1 MPTIQE
7 QYAQNHEGS
16 AAAYVDAMGLFPDGV
31 THDTRYVMPFPIVV
45 THANGSRKW
54 DVDGNEYVDYV
65 MGHGALLL
73 GHGRPEVIQAVTDA
87 LQKGTHLGASHRE
100 EVEWARLVQRLV
112 PSAER
117 VRFTASGTEA
127 TMLALRLA
135 RAYTGKTH
143 VLRFTNHFHGWND
156 LLLAGAGRN
165 MGGIAPEVAALSYVV
180 PPNDPE
186 QVERALEAHD
196 DIAAVILEPTGA
208 SMGSAPVYP
217 EFLHALRA
225 LTEKHGVLLIFDEV
239 VTGFRISPGGAQAL
253 YGVTPDIT
261 TLAKILAGGLPG
273 GAVCGRADILDMIAH
288 REGAGENRVAHAG
301 TFNANPVSAAAGAA
315 ALRLVATG
323 EPNATADAR
332 ATTLRAGLNDLLTRL
347 EVPGCCLRRRVDLPD
362 TPGRAVPVLRR
373 GAPAPGGGAAR
384 DIARGG
390 RGDASRRH
398 QRRHRP
404 HGRSPLRPRLLS
416 PHGGRHPGN
425 PGLLRGGVRRA
436 PCRRAAVVGGG
447 LGLTG

>member
-1 MPTIQE
+1 MGSPT
-7 QYAQNHEGS
+7 
-16 AAAYVDAMGLFPDGV
+16 
-31 THDTRYVMPFPIVV
+31 DTRYVMPFPIVV

-135 RAYTGKTH
+135 RAYTGKDPRPAVHEPFST
-143 VLRFTNHFHGWND
+143 
-156 LLLAGAGRN
+156 AGTTCCW
-165 MGGIAPEVAALSYVV
+165 
-180 PPNDPE
+180 
-186 QVERALEAHD
+186 RALAATWAASRPRWPRCRTWSRPTTRSRSSAPWRPTD

-301 TFNANPVSAAAGAA
+301 DVQREPGVGGGGRGCAAPRRHG
-315 ALRLVATG
+315 
-323 EPNATADAR
+323 R
-332 ATTLRAGLNDLLTRL
+332 AETRPPTPAPRTTLRAG
-347 EVPGCCLRRRVDLPD
+347 P
-362 TPGRAVPVLRR
+362 
-373 GAPAPGGGAAR
+373 
-384 DIARGG
+384 
-390 RGDASRRH
+390 
-398 QRRHRP
+398 Q
-404 HGRSPLRPRLLS
+404 
-416 PHGGRHPGN
+416 
-425 PGLLRGGVRRA
+425 
-436 PCRRAAVVGGG
+436 
-447 LGLTG
+447 

>member
-1 MPTIQE
+1 MPTIHE
-7 QYAQNHEGS
+7 QYAQNHAGS
-16 AAAYVDAMGLFPDGV
+16 AAAYADAVGLFPDGV

-73 GHGRPEVIQAVTDA
+73 GHGRPEVLQAVTDA
-87 LQKGTHLGASHRE
+87 LQRGTHLGASHRE

-208 SMGSAPVYP
+208 SMGNAPVYP

-239 VTGFRISPGGAQAL
+239 VTGFRISPGGAQGL

-301 TFNANPVSAAAGAA
+301 TFNANPVSAAAGSA

-332 ATTLRAGLNDLLTRL
+332 AVSLRAGLNDLMTRL
-347 EVPGCCLRRRVDLPD
+347 EVPGCCYGVASIFQVRLGAQCQCSDAEHLHPAEGQPASSPAVAGAMRLASINAGIDLM
-362 TPGRAVPVLRR
+362 
-373 GAPAPGGGAAR
+373 
-384 DIARGG
+384 GG
-390 RGDASRRH
+390 RPSGLVSSAHTEADVQTTLASFEEAFTA
-398 QRRHRP
+398 
-404 HGRSPLRPRLLS
+404 LRAD
-416 PHGGRHPGN
+416 
-425 PGLLRGGVRRA
+425 GLL
-436 PCRRAAVVGGG
+436 
-447 LGLTG
+447 